1 MGHPVEMGW
10 SAAPWVFKS
19 SLWTEPPSPID
30 THAGRCCPKSGRGL
44 EQVSTQLMCHCH
56 GVVYLTGKTQV
67 SSRLCWVDAGLS
79 GMHQPLAGPGHQALL
94 KKMFISNLCWKQ
106 WGRKRKRQARVRH
119 TDGFQGTIPFT
130 SNVKGGCKTLLG
142 TRCVSSSGQGAAKK
156 LVKRVTRVCPPRWKS
171 REGMRQDRFCQSLKR
186 TSTLIP
192 FHGIWLTAASK
203 VTPGAFNKRCK
214 SSAAKQ
220 SCRSHAS

>member
-1 MGHPVEMGW
+1 MGQPVEMGW

-56 GVVYLTGKTQV
+56 GVVYLTGKTRV

-130 SNVKGGCKTLLG
+130 SNVKGGN
-142 TRCVSSSGQGAAKK
+142 
-156 LVKRVTRVCPPRWKS
+156 
-171 REGMRQDRFCQSLKR
+171 
-186 TSTLIP
+186 
-192 FHGIWLTAASK
+192 
-203 VTPGAFNKRCK
+203 TPGDKMCVQQWSGSRKEACQESNKGLP
-214 SSAAKQ
+214 SEVEKQ
-220 SCRSHAS
+220 GGDEAG